1 MKKLFAMFLA
11 LAMVLTM
18 MSFASAED
26 VTINFWYWAETTPI
40 PRPCRT

>member
-11 LAMVLTM
+11 LAMALTM

-26 VTINFWYWAETTPI
+26 VTVNFWYWADNDAYSQTM
-40 PRPCRT
+40 